1 MVPVDQVPIV
11 FSAGVPV
18 ERRAEVRAA
27 PHFRRWLEQAAG
39 RFDLRRVA
47 VRDVVFFGARV
58 GFILIE
64 ADAWHEGRQV
74 PGAAL
79 LRGDSV
85 SVLVVL
91 HCPGHAARTI
101 LTREPRL
108 PVACP
113 DLLALPAGMLDGG
126 QLVSTALRE
135 LAEEVGADLT
145 VSAAQLVELTTV
157 WLSPGGCDEAITLY
171 AVDLDIDPG
180 AMAAL
185 EGRRTGNRD
194 EHESIHVHVIALDDI
209 PCIGRTDAK
218 TLLSYHL
225 YRASLSGP
233 AARPEAVQ
241 S

>member
-1 MVPVDQVPIV
+1 MVLVDHIPIA

-18 ERRAEVRAA
+18 ERRPDVRGA
-27 PHFRRWLEQAAG
+27 PHFRRWLEQAAA
-39 RFDLRRVA
+39 RFDLRGVV
-47 VRDVVFFGARV
+47 VRDVVFFGAQV
-58 GFILIE
+58 GFILVD
-64 ADAWHEGRQV
+64 ADAWHDGRKV

-126 QLVSTALRE
+126 ELVSTALRE
-135 LAEEVGADLT
+135 LAEEVGRDLT
-145 VSAAQLVELTTV
+145 VPADRLVELTTV

-171 AVDLDIDPG
+171 AVDLEIE
-180 AMAAL
+180 AATMAAL
-185 EGRRTGNRD
+185 EGRRTGNLD
-194 EHESIHVHVIALDDI
+194 EHESIHLHVIALDDI
-209 PCIGRTDAK
+209 PRIGRTDAK

-225 YRASLSGP
+225 YRASGP
-233 AARPEAVQ
+233 AGSLGE
-241 S
+241 

>member
-1 MVPVDQVPIV
+1 MVPVDHIPIA
-11 FSAGVPV
+11 FSAGVP
-18 ERRAEVRAA
+18 EDRWPDVRAA
-27 PHFRRWLEQAAG
+27 PHFRRWLEQATA
-39 RFDLRRVA
+39 RFDLRRVV

-58 GFILIE
+58 GFILVD
-64 ADAWHEGRQV
+64 ADAWHDGRKV

-113 DLLALPAGMLDGG
+113 DLLALPAGMLEGG
-126 QLVSTALRE
+126 RLVSTALRE
-135 LAEEVGADLT
+135 LAEEVGTDLA
-145 VSAAQLVELTTV
+145 VSADQMVELTTV

-171 AVDLDIDPG
+171 AVDLEIDEA
-180 AMAAL
+180 AMRAL
-185 EGRRTGNRD
+185 DGRRTGNAA
-194 EHESIHVHVIALDDI
+194 EHESIRLHVVDLDAI
-209 PCIGRTDAK
+209 PRIGRSDAK

-225 YRASLSGP
+225 YRARD
-233 AARPEAVQ
+233 ARRGVATQ
-241 S
+241 C